1 MDQMTLAEV
10 QALPAV
16 VDLRTA
22 AQALGLGRT
31 LAYQLARRGEFPCRI
46 LRAGTAYRVPTA
58 ELLRALGLST
68 AAASTSA
75 VDSSAQQRP
84 ARGSI
89 PDRSCPGP

>member
-22 AQALGLGRT
+22 ARILGLGRT

-46 LRAGTAYRVPTA
+46 LRLGGAYRGPHRGTPP
-58 ELLRALGLST
+58 RT
-68 AAASTSA
+68 
-75 VDSSAQQRP
+75 RP
-84 ARGSI
+84 ES
-89 PDRSCPGP
+89 